1 MTSVH
6 IVWVEVGL
14 WEQEKLHGIGN
25 FYTLQRSH
33 DSWIFNTCW
42 YNDHNAFKFDIKD

>member
-1 MTSVH
+1 MTNVH

-33 DSWIFNTCW
+33 DSIHVDTMITMLSNL
-42 YNDHNAFKFDIKD
+42 I